1 MSTVFLHR
9 RRDPF
14 EHGLL
19 PIPKPIFSDPAQTLI
34 SLKQKILELSSGGKV
49 DAAVISESLQN
60 SLDHARLVLETLSS
74 VSHLRIPSYPPPKSP
89 SSTCRNCC
97 CSCTFNPTR
106 GSWRAPRRTPSPL
119 VTSGLPP
126 PPSMAT
132 CPLSGRFSF
141 NYPFPDAIYFW
152 SIVISFVLIV
162 VLNSLVIWI
171 YMLSLV
177 CNFMDYSVCFGRCSK
192 FNGFFVAPVLL
203 FSLCL
208 G

>member
-126 PPSMAT
+126 PPSMQ
-132 CPLSGRFSF
+132 
-141 NYPFPDAIYFW
+141 
-152 SIVISFVLIV
+152 VLI
-162 VLNSLVIWI
+162 LVILL
-171 YMLSLV
+171 MLKRSFDFL
-177 CNFMDYSVCFGRCSK
+177 FFGA
-192 FNGFFVAPVLL
+192 FGVLGFDFGVWVWG
-203 FSLCL
+203 L
-208 G
+208 GVR